1 MKHLL
6 ILIPFLITLTHVRGQ
21 DKVITFTGIVTVD
34 SATSKDVLFSRA
46 KRWVAENFNNAQ
58 AVIQNED
65 KDGGNLT
72 LKAGFQY
79 WQIVPLSK
87 FDAFMH
93 YTFSLSFK
101 EGKFKYD
108 ITNFYPECDNRNY
121 PHMTEAPEPNK
132 QFKDAFGKKGWAKTK
147 EIIAEKMP
155 KMVDSL
161 VAYMKVDKGKD
172 W

>member
-1 MKHLL
+1 MS
-6 ILIPFLITLTHVRGQ
+6 HVRGQ
-21 DKVITFTGIVTVD
+21 EKVISYTGVVNID
-34 SATSKDVLFSRA
+34 SSTSKDILFSRA
-46 KRWVAENFNNAQ
+46 KRWVAENFNSAQ
-58 AVIQNED
+58 TVIQNED
-65 KDGGNLT
+65 KEAGNLI
-72 LKAGFQY
+72 LKAGFPYMQV
-79 WQIVPLSK
+79 VPLSK

-121 PHMTEAPEPNK
+121 PNMTEAPEPNK
-132 QFKDAFGKKGWAKTK
+132 QFRDAFGKKGWAKTK

-161 VAYMKVDKGKD
+161 IAYMKNDDKGKD

>member
-6 ILIPFLITLTHVRGQ
+6 ILIPFLITLTSARAQ
-21 DKVITFTGIVTVD
+21 DKVIAYTGIVTID
-34 SATSKDVLFSRA
+34 STTSKDVLFSRA
-46 KRWVAENFNNAQ
+46 KRWVAENFNSAQ
-58 AVIQNED
+58 TVIQNED
-65 KDGGNLT
+65 KEGGSLI
-72 LKAGFQY
+72 LKAGFPYMQV
-79 WQIVPLSK
+79 VPLSK

-108 ITNFYPECDNRNY
+108 ITNFYPECDSRSY
-121 PHMTEAPEPNK
+121 PSMTEAQEPNK

-147 EIIAEKMP
+147 EVIAEKMP

-161 VAYMKVDKGKD
+161 VAYMKTDKGAN

>member
-6 ILIPFLITLTHVRGQ
+6 ILISFLITLTCARGQ
-21 DKVITFTGIVTVD
+21 EKAIAYTGVVTID

-46 KRWVAENFNNAQ
+46 KRWVAENFNSAQ
-58 AVIQNED
+58 TVIQNED
-65 KDGGNLT
+65 KAAGNLV
-72 LKAGFQY
+72 LKAGFPYMQV
-79 WQIVPLSK
+79 VPLSK

-93 YTFSLSFK
+93 YTFSISFK
-101 EGKFKYD
+101 DGKFKYD
-108 ITNFYPECDNRNY
+108 LTNFYPECDNRSY
-121 PHMTEAPEPNK
+121 PSMTEDPEPNK

-147 EIIAEKMP
+147 EIIADRMP

-161 VAYMKVDKGKD
+161 IAYMKTDKGKD